1 MTGCPFNSASENIAD
16 FIYRYGSRQ
25 QFFGNSKDIPC
36 MDFVSTD
43 LRIIYTPIDTVNPIS
58 LSKFSYYSIPG
69 LYTLLGSGSMEA
81 SGILATHT
89 SPALSN
95 QGRGVI
101 IGILDTGID
110 YTNPLFRNQEGTTR
124 IISIW
129 DQSLPDDKDNLPD
142 GVPNR
147 YNASGATYG
156 TEYIREQ
163 INEALESDNPLT
175 LVPSTDTNGHGTF
188 LAGIAAGGVL
198 PGQNFTGAAPECEL
212 IIN

>member
-58 LSKFSYYSIPG
+58 LSKFSYYSIHG

-101 IGILDTGID
+101 IGIIDTGID
-110 YTNPLFRNQEGTTR
+110 YRNALFRNQDGTTR

-163 INEALESDNPLT
+163 INEALESNNPLT

-188 LAGIAAGGVL
+188 LAGIAARGVL

>member
-101 IGILDTGID
+101 IGIIDTGID
-110 YTNPLFRNQEGTTR
+110 
-124 IISIW
+124 
-129 DQSLPDDKDNLPD
+129 
-142 GVPNR
+142 
-147 YNASGATYG
+147 
-156 TEYIREQ
+156 
-163 INEALESDNPLT
+163 
-175 LVPSTDTNGHGTF
+175 
-188 LAGIAAGGVL
+188 
-198 PGQNFTGAAPECEL
+198 
-212 IIN
+212 

>member
-95 QGRGVI
+95 Q
-101 IGILDTGID
+101 D
-110 YTNPLFRNQEGTTR
+110 GTTR

>member
-1 MTGCPFNSASENIAD
+1 MPVCDFNPASEEYAD
-16 FIYRYGSRQ
+16 FIIRHNNSSPEDILLQ
-25 QFFGNSKDIPC
+25 QKAGCIDYVDQEFAVVYSQLEPLLPITTKTYTYFAIP
-36 MDFVSTD
+36 T
-43 LRIIYTPIDTVNPIS
+43 
-58 LSKFSYYSIPG
+58 
-69 LYTLLGSGSMEA
+69 LYTLLDTTSMES
-81 SGILATHT
+81 SGIIQTAQQPSLN
-89 SPALSN
+89 L
-95 QGRGVI
+95 RGEGTM
-101 IGILDTGID
+101 IGFIDTGID
-110 YTNPLFRNQEGTTR
+110 YTNPLFRNQDGTTR

-198 PGQNFTGAAPECEL
+198 PGQNFTGAAP
-212 IIN
+212 

>member
-101 IGILDTGID
+101 IGIID
-110 YTNPLFRNQEGTTR
+110 IHSNDYPDRNLWCC
-124 IISIW
+124 S
-129 DQSLPDDKDNLPD
+129 
-142 GVPNR
+142 
-147 YNASGATYG
+147 
-156 TEYIREQ
+156 
-163 INEALESDNPLT
+163 
-175 LVPSTDTNGHGTF
+175 
-188 LAGIAAGGVL
+188 
-198 PGQNFTGAAPECEL
+198 
-212 IIN
+212 